1 MYDIQRARDDFMRW
15 KRLKASKEV
24 SPAYEKI
31 VSTLVSQ
38 NDAKHLVR
46 LRLQMFYSLKS
57 VVIRLYDPQLLFKK
71 EQTIYFQ
78 EIHERFSIPKQLLV
92 QAALKSPK
100 EYLVNISE
108 RILNFLESELLEK
121 FQKTFYKP

>member
-15 KRLKASKEV
+15 KRLKDSKEV

-121 FQKTFYKP
+121 FQTTFYKP

>member
-38 NDAKHLVR
+38 NDAKHLVK
-46 LRLQMFYSLKS
+46 LRLPS
-57 VVIRLYDPQLLFKK
+57 V
-71 EQTIYFQ
+71 
-78 EIHERFSIPKQLLV
+78 
-92 QAALKSPK
+92 A
-100 EYLVNISE
+100 
-108 RILNFLESELLEK
+108 
-121 FQKTFYKP
+121 FQKRTNYIFPRNT